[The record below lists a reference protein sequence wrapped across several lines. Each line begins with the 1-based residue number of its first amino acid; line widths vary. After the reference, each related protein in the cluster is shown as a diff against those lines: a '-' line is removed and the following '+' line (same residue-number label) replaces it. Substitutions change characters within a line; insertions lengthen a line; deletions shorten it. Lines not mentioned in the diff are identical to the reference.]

1 MAGRLPCMATPAG
14 SNRRIRSKAATV
26 PLFGICI
33 RVHRLAKANRAIAA
47 ANFSKIFAVV
57 GAATVLLIGSELST
71 WVSLTPS
78 AIWIVR
84 LVRIAFEMTLAFALC
99 FVIFKKE
106 SQFRETIVDEEQ
118 EHDLAEERMRIAM
131 EAANV
136 GYWDWNLIDDTQVWS
151 ETCKS
156 LLGLPPESA
165 TGMSVLMN
173 SIHPHDREYV
183 RASIHGAI
191 DQKQSYFCKFRV
203 LWPDGTMH
211 WQSARGRAF
220 YDENGHTI
228 RMLGVAINID
238 SQKAAEENLR
248 LQGAALEAAANAIVI
263 TDAKGTI
270 LWVNQAFT
278 SLTGYAREESIG
290 QTTRMLKSCEHD
302 HHFYENL
309 WSTIRSGQV
318 WRGEIKNRK
327 KDGSLYNEEMTITP
341 VSPASGEITNFIA
354 IKQDVTDKKKL
365 EAQYRHAQKME
376 AVGRLAGGI
385 AHDFNNV
392 LSVIIGY
399 SSLSLEK
406 LQPAHAVAGHLLNIK
421 SAADRAASLVKQ
433 LLTFSRQQVVYPRI
447 IDLNALVKN
456 TQDMLR
462 RLVGEDVSITV
473 KDTTPLGTIKA
484 DVGQLEQ
491 VLMNLVVNA
500 RDAIV
505 DGGQIIIETRNV
517 DLDES
522 YQTEHE
528 PVKPGRYVM
537 LSVSD
542 TGCGMDEKTK
552 ARIFEPFYTTK
563 EPGRGTGLG
572 LATVYGIVKQS
583 GGYIWVYSEPGQGA
597 TFKLYFPRVSDIPEV
612 LSKPRERTE
621 VRGGSETILL
631 VEDDEAVRDLIV
643 LTLQNAGYTVLDA
656 STPEAAIEL
665 AADHGGKVDLLLSD
679 IVMPSISGIRLTP
692 MLRTSRPDLRVILM
706 SGYAAET
713 LARQAPIPPD
723 VMFIEK
729 PFTKVSLLTTIQNVL
744 GGNRD
749 IDVSDQESLE

>member
-1 MAGRLPCMATPAG
+1 M
-14 SNRRIRSKAATV
+14 
-26 PLFGICI
+26 
-33 RVHRLAKANRAIAA
+33 AKANRAIAA
-47 ANFSKIFAVV
+47 ANFSKIFALV
-57 GAATVLLIGSELST
+57 GAATVLLIGFEIST
-71 WVSLTPS
+71 WVTLTPS
-78 AIWIVR
+78 AIWIAR

-106 SQFRETIVDEEQ
+106 TQFRETIVDEEQ
-118 EHDLAEERMRIAM
+118 EHDLAEQRMRVAM

-156 LLGLPPESA
+156 LLGLPSESA

-173 SIHPHDREYV
+173 SIHPDDREYV
-183 RASIHGAI
+183 RASIHRAI
-191 DQKQSYFCKFRV
+191 DQKQGYFCKFRV

-211 WQSARGRAF
+211 WQSATGRAF
-220 YDENGHTI
+220 YDENGRTT

-278 SLTGYAREESIG
+278 SLTGYGREESIG
-290 QTTRMLKSCEHD
+290 QTPRMLKSCEHD
-302 HHFYENL
+302 HHFYEHL

-327 KDGSLYNEEMTITP
+327 KDGSLYHEEMTITP

-406 LQPAHAVAGHLLNIK
+406 LEPAHAVAGHLLNIK
-421 SAADRAASLVKQ
+421 SAAERAASLVKQ

-473 KDTTPLGTIKA
+473 KETTPLGTIKA

-500 RDAIV
+500 RDAIA
-505 DGGQIIIETRNV
+505 DGGQVTIETRNV
-517 DLDES
+517 YLDES
-522 YQTEHE
+522 YQSEHE
-528 PVKPGRYVM
+528 PVKPSHYVM

-552 ARIFEPFYTTK
+552 VRIFEPFYTTK

-572 LATVYGIVKQS
+572 LATIYGIVKQS
-583 GGYIWVYSEPGQGA
+583 GGYIWVYSEPCQG
-597 TFKLYFPRVSDIPEV
+597 TIFKLYFPLVSDIPEV

-665 AADHGGKVDLLLSD
+665 AANHAGKVDLLLSD

-692 MLRTSRPDLRVILM
+692 MLRTSRPDLKVILM

-713 LARQAPIPPD
+713 LARQAPIPLD
-723 VMFIEK
+723 VRFLEK
-729 PFTKVSLLTTIQNVL
+729 PFTKDSLLTTIQNVL

-749 IDVSDQESLE
+749 IEVSGQESLE

>member
-1 MAGRLPCMATPAG
+1 
-14 SNRRIRSKAATV
+14 
-26 PLFGICI
+26 
-33 RVHRLAKANRAIAA
+33 VHRLAKANRAIAA
-47 ANFSKIFAVV
+47 ANFSKIFALV
-57 GAATVLLIGSELST
+57 GAAAVLLIGFEIST
-71 WVSLTPS
+71 WVALTPS

-106 SQFRETIVDEEQ
+106 TQFRETIVDEEQ
-118 EHDLAEERMRIAM
+118 EHCLAEQRMRIAM

-156 LLGLPPESA
+156 LLGLPSESA

-173 SIHPHDREYV
+173 SIHPDDREYV
-183 RASIHGAI
+183 HASIHRAI
-191 DQKQSYFCKFRV
+191 DQKQGYFCKFRV

-211 WQSARGRAF
+211 WQSATGRAF
-220 YDENGHTI
+220 YDENGRTT
-228 RMLGVAINID
+228 RMLGVALNID

-278 SLTGYAREESIG
+278 SLTGYGREESIG
-290 QTTRMLKSCEHD
+290 QTPRMLKSCEHD

-406 LQPAHAVAGHLLNIK
+406 LEPAHAVAGHLLNIK

-433 LLTFSRQQVVYPRI
+433 LLTFSRQQVVYPRV

-522 YQTEHE
+522 YQSAHE
-528 PVKPGRYVM
+528 PVKPSRYVM

-583 GGYIWVYSEPGQGA
+583 GGYIWVYSEPGQGT
-597 TFKLYFPRVSDIPEV
+597 TFKLYFPLVSDIPEV

-665 AADHGGKVDLLLSD
+665 AANHAGKVDLLLSD

-692 MLRTSRPDLRVILM
+692 MLRTSRPDLKVILM

-713 LARQAPIPPD
+713 LARQAPVPPD
-723 VMFIEK
+723 AMFIEK
-729 PFTKVSLLTTIQNVL
+729 PFTKDSLLTTIQNVL
-744 GGNRD
+744 SGNRD
-749 IDVSDQESLE
+749 IDVSGQESLE